1 VALQVAD
8 CKPVFEGQID
18 YTGGI
23 SPPFEFPRRRVIT
36 RSEEHVK
43 MKQKRIVRWSIATG
57 VLISLG
63 LLNVEQGYAADKKC
77 TLATLKGQ
85 YLVAASGT
93 LFPPA
98 FGVTA
103 PSVSTAAGYSIYN
116 GDGTGTDYVTFTV
129 NGVNQNV
136 ASPTPTSYTLGP
148 DCTGTK
154 TVLPYGPHFNI
165 FVAYNGEGL
174 TAIATDSGF
183 AAAESDKRVGPSQ

>member
-1 VALQVAD
+1 
-8 CKPVFEGQID
+8 
-18 YTGGI
+18 
-23 SPPFEFPRRRVIT
+23 
-36 RSEEHVK
+36 
-43 MKQKRIVRWSIATG
+43 M
-57 VLISLG
+57 SLG
-63 LLNVEQGYAADKKC
+63 LLNVEQAYAGGKNC
-77 TLATLKGQ
+77 TLETLKGQ
-85 YLVAASGT
+85 YLVAATGT

-103 PSVSTAAGYSIYN
+103 PSVSTVAGYSIYN

-136 ASPTPTSYTLGP
+136 ASPTPTTYTLGP

-165 FVAYNGEGL
+165 FVAFDGEGM

-183 AAAESDKRVGPSQ
+183 AVSESDRRVGPSH